1 MKVLGDSMALI
12 AGGQAHLVTSGA
24 LGVVVIPA
32 GNTVVATIEFA
43 GAADVDNALQAATA
57 WPTSLLRALRAAQE
71 TKA

>member
-1 MKVLGDSMALI
+1 MGLVAS
-12 AGGQAHLVTSGA
+12 GQAHPGASGA

-32 GNTVVATIEFA
+32 DISAVSTIEFA
-43 GAADVDNALQAATA
+43 GATDVDYAVQAATA